1 MLLGKLATPATK
13 VIQEGFFNSTTI
25 SSEYLIAGTQIFII
39 GEDYT
44 TFQIRFGNIITENG
58 EERFDIVLRD
68 VIKMTSE
75 ELSTWGTDDSVVLD
89 LIANKI
95 GTTITEKIVKDFSYT
110 N

>member
-1 MLLGKLATPATK
+1 
-13 VIQEGFFNSTTI
+13 
-25 SSEYLIAGTQIFII
+25 
-39 GEDYT
+39 
-44 TFQIRFGNIITENG
+44 
-58 EERFDIVLRD
+58 
-68 VIKMTSE
+68 MTSE